1 MAKFLSP
8 VILAAA
14 IATAA
19 PIQMVIADSS
29 STTADQSTSGSE
41 LGEIVVTAQRRNQTL
56 ETTPVAIS
64 VLNADALQQQQIISE
79 EDLQFAV
86 PGLMVKASQ
95 SENQLN
101 FSMRGQTVDAFT
113 SSRPAVL
120 PYFNEVQVGS
130 QDSSSFYDLESV
142 QVLKG
147 PQGTLFGRNATGG
160 AVLFTS
166 AKPTDE
172 WGGYV
177 TVRGGNYSDIEAEGA
192 VNMPIIPETVLLRI
206 AGFYQTRD
214 GYQFNLYNNTTDGN
228 VDRKNVR
235 ASLTVKPASHI
246 TNDLVL
252 DYAQSGGNN
261 LSSVVYNTVPIGSGA
276 PYVPANVLYSPSL
289 DSVFGPGAWNKFLA
303 ANPGAYPGGLYAY
316 GLLQS
321 SRGPFLIDVNSPS
334 NHYGENQILT
344 NATTLELNAN
354 ARIKNIIGYTDIR
367 QTDQGEFDGTPYPID
382 SNGLAGGLGRS
393 TVLHQF
399 SDELQLSGET
409 FAKRLDYVTGLFYSD
424 EKLHQDSL
432 SVIAGLEP
440 FAPATNQVNNG
451 VLKNTTYAGYA
462 HGTLDISD
470 LVNVPGLAVQAGGR
484 YTDEEVN
491 FRHLPGD
498 VYLSEPVP
506 PGAVFDPF
514 LSDAFKKFSW
524 QVGINEQLNPNTLL
538 YVVSRRSFR
547 SGGFNFYAPPLA
559 GNGNQGGSE
568 YLPETA
574 TDVEIGAKF
583 KGNIGVVPARLDIAL
598 YDMQIQNVQRV
609 NYVSIFGSLAGITVN
624 VPRAVVKGVELD
636 AVIKPTSWLDV
647 GSTLNATDARF
658 TESTVSVLQNPTTN
672 FGPYPDTPKWSGSVF
687 AEVSEP
693 VSPGVR
699 GSVRA
704 EWYSQ
709 SSFFFSSTDNTLNPG
724 TEAPGYSILNV
735 HAGLDAATGWEV
747 GINIK
752 NALNKVYYVG
762 GIGYASLL
770 AVNTVIPG
778 APRTLVVEARYK
790 F

>member
-1 MAKFLSP
+1 MAKFFSLF
-8 VILAAA
+8 LAVAA
-14 IATAA
+14 IAAAGSIETAL
-19 PIQMVIADSS
+19 ADSG
-29 STTADQSTSGSE
+29 DQSASSNDI
-41 LGEIVVTAQRRNQTL
+41 GEIVVTAQRRSQTL

-64 VLNADALQQQQIISE
+64 VLSADALEQQQVISE

-86 PGLMVKASQ
+86 PGLLVKASQ

-172 WGGYV
+172 FGGYM
-177 TVRGGNYSDIEAEGA
+177 TLRGGNYSDIEAEGA
-192 VNMPIIPETVLLRI
+192 INIPLIPQTVLLRI

-228 VDRKNVR
+228 VDRKNIRV
-235 ASLTVKPASHI
+235 SLTVKPTSQI
-246 TNDLVL
+246 SNDLVF
-252 DYAQSGGNN
+252 DYGQSGGNN

-276 PYVPANVLYSPSL
+276 PYVPANVLYSPAL
-289 DSVFGPGAWNKFLA
+289 DTVFGPGAWNRYLA
-303 ANPGAYPGGLYAY
+303 TNPGAYPGGLYAF
-316 GLLQS
+316 GLLQN

-334 NHYGENQILT
+334 NHYGENQVLT
-344 NATTLELNAN
+344 NATTFEIAPN
-354 ARIKNIIGYTDIR
+354 ARIKNIVGYTDIR
-367 QTDQGEFDGTPYPID
+367 QTDQGEFDGTPYDID
-382 SNGLAGGLGRS
+382 SNGPVGGPGRS
-393 TVLHQF
+393 TVLHQV

-409 FAKRLDYVTGLFYSD
+409 FGRRLNYVTGVFYSD

-440 FAPATNQVNNG
+440 FIPATNQINDG

-470 LVNVPGLAVQAGGR
+470 FVGLPGLAIQAGGR
-484 YTDEEVN
+484 YTDEEVS
-491 FRHLPGD
+491 FLHLPDD
-498 VYLSEPVP
+498 VYEASPAP
-506 PGAVFDPF
+506 AGATFDPF

-524 QVGINEQLNPNTLL
+524 QVGINEQLNPNTLI

-559 GNGNQGGSE
+559 GYGNQGGSE
-568 YLPETA
+568 YEPETA

-583 KGNIGVVPARLDIAL
+583 KGSIGVVPARLDVAL

-636 AVIKPTSWLDV
+636 GVIKPTSWLDI
-647 GSTLNATDARF
+647 GSTLNATDAKF

-672 FGPYPDTPKWSGSVF
+672 FGPYPDTPKWSGTVY
-687 AEVSEP
+687 AEVSQP
-693 VSPGVR
+693 VSAGVK
-699 GSVRA
+699 GSLRA

-709 SSFFFSSTDNTLNPG
+709 SSFYFSSTDNTLNPG
-724 TEAPGYSILNV
+724 TEAPGYSILNMHV
-735 HAGLDAATGWEV
+735 GLDADAGWEASLNV
-747 GINIK
+747 K

-778 APRTLVVEARYK
+778 APRTVVVEARYK